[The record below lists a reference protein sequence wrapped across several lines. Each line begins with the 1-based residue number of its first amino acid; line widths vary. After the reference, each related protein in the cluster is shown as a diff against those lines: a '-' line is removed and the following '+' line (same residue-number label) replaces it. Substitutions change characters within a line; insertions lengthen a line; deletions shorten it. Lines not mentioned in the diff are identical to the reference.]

1 MSPRHGRTSASS
13 NTVPYVTM
21 LPRAP
26 DTPTRTL
33 HSARRRRVGGHPTPS
48 PPRHTSGRNRSP
60 DPWGWGWS
68 GPRPR
73 HLLHH
78 GAMGPDAPVPRPSH
92 TVARYRY
99 TPPHRSVMRSTAR
112 CGHPRPP
119 PSYLPVRLDRSC
131 RPVTREGGAGSPP
144 PRRLPRHGT
153 SGRDAPSPCPV
164 RREPAPRGHERR
176 TSRTAPRGDP
186 VTPPRPRRDAIDR
199 PIGGCETPRPCD
211 RPRRDASR
219 RSVPGRPEAT
229 ARTPHEDRSPRRDP
243 GPSPRPRRDAIDR
256 PIGGTTPPTVR
267 PTAAA
272 TRAGGQDPG
281 RPEGT
286 ARPPH
291 ATAPRGDPVTPPRPR
306 RDAIDRPIG
315 GCETPRP
322 CDRPRRDASRRSEP
336 GRPEATA
343 RGAGLTSRPVETA
356 HE

>member
-199 PIGGCETPRPCD
+199 PDPW
-211 RPRRDASR
+211 
-219 RSVPGRPEAT
+219 V
-229 ARTPHEDRSPRRDP
+229 RDP
-243 GPSPRPRRDAIDR
+243 
-256 PIGGTTPPTVR
+256 TTVR
-267 PTAAA
+267 PTAPRREPAVR
-272 TRAGGQDPG
+272 TGPS
-281 RPEGT
+281 
-286 ARPPH
+286 
-291 ATAPRGDPVTPPRPR
+291 RGDGTWGRFNVQTR
-306 RDAIDRPIG
+306 RDGARVTRG
-315 GCETPRP
+315 
-322 CDRPRRDASRRSEP
+322 
-336 GRPEATA
+336 A
-343 RGAGLTSRPVETA
+343 RGAGLTSRPVETNGPRA
-356 HE
+356 PRTGAIARPGTPRPNRDPAPARSRRVLRTPPLP